1 MINTVCTHVCYN
13 DKVHIKVDFDDVT
26 NKPDLVTRDE
36 IVTEFKTINGQ
47 EITGTGNIEISG
59 GSGETIDTSN
69 FATKD
74 EVNTLSNNITNNYAL
89 KNEIPS
95 LDGYAKTTDI
105 PDTSNLATK
114 DEIVKEF
121 KTINGQEITGTGNI
135 EISSNVDTSNF
146 VTRDEMSN
154 YTNRNSK
161 EEISTQWN
169 FQRGILEYGTS
180 LNGRYMSIEQP
191 FKTINGESIK
201 GDGDIV
207 ISGGSGDIDT
217 SNFVTIN
224 EMLKYPNRN
233 SNEEIYAQW
242 NFTSGILEEGLPL
255 SVLYMS
261 TSQPFKTINGEPILG
276 EGDIAISGGSGASLA
291 VKNGTGYSIQFI
303 TKLNYAHLQVSG
315 TIDSHCLY
323 VITD

>member
-74 EVNTLSNNITNNYAL
+74 DVNTLSNNITNNYAL
-89 KNEIPS
+89 KSEIPS

-114 DEIVKEF
+114 AEIVKDF

-135 EISSNVDTSNF
+135 EISADVDTSNF
-146 VTRDEMSN
+146 VTKSEMSN
-154 YTNRNSK
+154 
-161 EEISTQWN
+161 
-169 FQRGILEYGTS
+169 
-180 LNGRYMSIEQP
+180 
-191 FKTINGESIK
+191 
-201 GDGDIV
+201 
-207 ISGGSGDIDT
+207 
-217 SNFVTIN
+217 
-224 EMLKYPNRN
+224 YPNRN
-233 SNEEIYAQW
+233 SNETINAQW
-242 NFTSGILEEGLPL
+242 YFDDGIFEYGSAL
-255 SVLYMS
+255 SDRYMS
-261 TSQPFKTINGEPILG
+261 TNQQFKTINGETILG
-276 EGDIAISGGSGASLA
+276 EGDIAISGGSGGSGTSLE
-291 VKNGTGYSIQFI
+291 VVNGSGFSIAFATKHQYSE
-303 TKLNYAHLQVSG
+303 LQTSG
-315 TIDSHCLY
+315 TIDPQCLY
-323 VITD
+323 IITD